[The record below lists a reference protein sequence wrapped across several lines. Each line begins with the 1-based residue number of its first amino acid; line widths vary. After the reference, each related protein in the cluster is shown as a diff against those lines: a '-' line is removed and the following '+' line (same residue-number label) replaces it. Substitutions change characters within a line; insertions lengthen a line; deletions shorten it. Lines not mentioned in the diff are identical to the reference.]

1 MKKLL
6 LILLACIAVV
16 FTACNTANDPQN
28 DSQSDVNA
36 ENQDITGESTHVP
49 TLLPSKFADYLTS
62 VVTAELPDNAVYY
75 LEKAVTVDGVTT
87 SIIKAVKNGTVL
99 SITETAGIK
108 NVSIVSRDTAT
119 TLDVA
124 SQTYSQTTCDEAA
137 YNAVM
142 SNVECASKYYDI
154 EFTPSAYTVV
164 DKDQYAE
171 VAMIDGTPHIFIFDD
186 NYALKYIVY
195 AREDGVLITEEI
207 FAFTAEVDDELF
219 AIPESYTAV

>member
-1 MKKLL
+1 MKKVL
-6 LILLACIAVV
+6 LILLSCIIVLL
-16 FTACNTANDPQN
+16 TACNTATVPN
-28 DSQSDVNA
+28 DSENDANA
-36 ENQDITGESTHVP
+36 ENKDITAENTPQP

-62 VVTAELPDNAVYY
+62 VVTAELPDYAVYY
-75 LEKAVTVDGVTT
+75 LEKAVTVDGQTT

-99 SITETAGIK
+99 TISEIAGNK

-119 TLDVA
+119 IMDVA
-124 SQTYSQTTCDEAA
+124 AQTYSQTSCDEAA

-142 SNVECASKYYDI
+142 IDVECASKYYDI

-195 AREDGVLITEEI
+195 AREDGALVTEEI
-207 FAFTAEVDDELF
+207 FAFTAEVDDGLF
-219 AIPESYTAV
+219 VVPESYTAV